1 MITIG
6 ICDDDEFCRDDIRE
20 KCKAY
25 FDETG
30 EDCNLIE
37 FSSGEEVVAY
47 EGEMIHLLFLDIQ
60 MGGISGV
67 EVMNI
72 IRDNP
77 LFWRIVF
84 VTFYE
89 SYRLDSLDIKTLAY
103 ANKPI
108 EPEIVGRCI
117 AVAIREDR
125 KNKAIVFESIN
136 GNISIK
142 VEDIFYIVARKNYST
157 VYLKNSEI
165 NVYSSLKSIEEQTE
179 GLSLQRIHRS
189 SMVNLIYVDG
199 FINRTV
205 KMETGASLTIGRKYY
220 NSFREA
226 YFEIVRKYS
235 IGRMK

>member
-6 ICDDDEFCRDDIRE
+6 ICDDDEFCRDDIKE

-25 FDETG
+25 FDEVG

-47 EGEMIHLLFLDIQ
+47 EGEMIHILFLDIQ
-60 MGGISGV
+60 MGGINGV

-72 IRDNP
+72 
-77 LFWRIVF
+77 
-84 VTFYE
+84 T
-89 SYRLDSLDIKTLAY
+89 
-103 ANKPI
+103 NKPVK
-108 EPEIVGRCI
+108 PEIVGRCI

-142 VEDIFYIVARKNYST
+142 VEDIFYIVARKNYAT

-189 SMVNLIYVDG
+189 SMVNLIYVEG
-199 FINRTV
+199 FINGTV

-226 YFEIVRKYS
+226 YFAVVRKYS
-235 IGRMK
+235 IGRME